1 MTMMTENYTHDE
13 IVDALVTADG
23 YSKESASLAVG
34 KILSRLIASVDKEK
48 VFAVSLSRKNAIFDE
63 CMAKENYDGALKA
76 VVAQD
81 NQCGFNKSNI
91 AVSGEEV
98 ITICP
103 PNVRN

>member
-1 MTMMTENYTHDE
+1 
-13 IVDALVTADG
+13 
-23 YSKESASLAVG
+23 
-34 KILSRLIASVDKEK
+34 
-48 VFAVSLSRKNAIFDE
+48 
-63 CMAKENYDGALKA
+63 MAKENYDGALKA